1 MLPPTYEQIPSELKA
16 LPQWVVAR
24 EDAVP
29 LQARN
34 GRNADKTCAHH
45 WCDYETAI
53 NAGYPY
59 IGFCLTPSDPYVVI
73 DLDDK
78 EKRPATPEVK
88 AFHHQLI
95 AAFGSYTEVSRSGR
109 GYHIIVRGK
118 LPSGRRKD
126 SIGVEVYPAGAY
138 VILTGAHVSGTNA
151 AIVDGQAGIDW
162 LVANVLDQEGSA
174 ASAYEVGAKDYVQSL
189 TDQELLNKLVS
200 AQNAEKSYAL
210 WTGNW
215 QALGYSSQSQ
225 ADMALM
231 DMLCYYT
238 VNDEQCRRM
247 FRYSALG
254 QREKAQRDDYLNGMI
269 AKKRSEL
276 VSLEAIQNMT
286 PAPLEGTPTPTPV
299 PAVATVLQD
308 REAAASEPEHAPSV
322 LAGAVTP
329 APWAPGAL
337 GWLQHYIYSSS
348 ERPVQDISLVA
359 TIGVLAGMLG
369 RYYNIGGTGLNQ
381 YLLLLAETGVGKDEL
396 TRAPERL
403 FSQVR
408 ETVPSID
415 VFRGPASFASGQA
428 LAKRLVRH
436 PCFFSVLGEWGQR
449 FREMESPHAI
459 GALHS
464 LKTTMLAVY
473 NSSGQHQVLQGT
485 VYSDEDKNSQSVS
498 SPSLTIMC
506 ETAPNVL
513 LSSLSLEHISN
524 GLLPRFLT
532 FDYRGA
538 RPPANRNSGAHMD
551 AGMRQWFVDIATVA
565 LTQQQRQQ
573 ALPVNYDSQAA
584 ELLGKCGYYD
594 TYCDD
599 QINSSSEAD
608 IARHLWN
615 RAHLK
620 AVRLAA
626 LCAAASSPH
635 NPIITREYAE
645 WAINLVTKD
654 VQTMSDRFSS
664 GDIGHGDGKQL
675 VDVRRVLWDFNRL
688 RTEAPQRLISAYKVP
703 SALAANGIVPYS
715 YLQRRTASLS
725 SFTDDR
731 RGSGAAL
738 DFALKQLVATGEII
752 ELDKIRLSAYGFSG
766 RAFSVN
772 FG

>member
-1 MLPPTYEQIPSELKA
+1 MPSHAYEQIPPELKA

-34 GRNADKTCAHH
+34 GRLADKTCAHH
-45 WCDYETAI
+45 WCDYETAV

-59 IGFCLTPSDPYVVI
+59 IGFCLTPSDPYVIV

-95 AAFGSYTEVSRSGR
+95 ASFGSYTEASRSGR

-126 SIGVEVYPAGAY
+126 IYGVEVYPAGAY
-138 VILTGAHVSGTNA
+138 IIITGNRVQGTNP
-151 AIVDGQAGIDW
+151 AIIDGQAGLDW
-162 LVANVLDQEGSA
+162 IVANVLDQEGTGTNN
-174 ASAYEVGAKDYVQSL
+174 YEIGANNHVNTIS
-189 TDQELLNKLVS
+189 DQDLLNTLLS
-200 AQNAEKSYAL
+200 AQNGEKARAL
-210 WTGNW
+210 WNGQW
-215 QALGYSSQSQ
+215 RELGYGSQSQ

-231 DMLCYYT
+231 DMLAYYT
-238 VNDEQCRRM
+238 VNDEQCKRM
-247 FRYSALG
+247 FRFSGLG
-254 QREKAQRDDYLNGMI
+254 QRDKAQREEYLNGML
-269 AKKRSEL
+269 AKKRREL
-276 VSLEAIQNMT
+276 VSIELMQSMSPTPLEA
-286 PAPLEGTPTPTPV
+286 PAPTYLPEPTANVQVLPVAPPAVLEGYV
-299 PAVATVLQD
+299 PP
-308 REAAASEPEHAPSV
+308 SE
-322 LAGAVTP
+322 
-329 APWAPGAL
+329 WAPGAL

-348 ERPVQDISLVA
+348 ERPVQDIALVA

-381 YLLLLAETGVGKDEL
+381 YLLLLAQTGVGKDEL
-396 TRAPERL
+396 SRAPERL

-408 ETVPSID
+408 DTVPSID

-428 LAKRLVRH
+428 LAKRLVKH

-473 NSSGQHQVLQGT
+473 NSSGEHQVLQGT
-485 VYSDEDKNSQSVS
+485 VYSDEDKNSQSVV

-506 ETAPNVL
+506 ETAPESL
-513 LSSLSLEHISN
+513 LAALNLAHVSN
-524 GLLPRFLT
+524 GFLPRFLT
-532 FDYRGA
+532 FDFRGA
-538 RPPANRNSGAHMD
+538 RPSANRNSGAPMD
-551 AGMRQWFVDIATVA
+551 PGMRQWFVDLATLA

-573 ALPVNYDSQAA
+573 ALPVRYDAQSE
-584 ELLGKCGYYD
+584 ELLGKCGHFD
-594 TYCDD
+594 TYCDA
-599 QINSSSEAD
+599 QINSASESE

-626 LCAAASSPH
+626 LCAAASSPG
-635 NPIITREYAE
+635 NPIVTREYAE

-654 VQTMSDRFSS
+654 VTTMSERFNS
-664 GDIGHGDGKQL
+664 GDVGQGDGKQL

-688 RTEAPQRLISAYKVP
+688 RTEALRQLVSTYKVP
-703 SALAANGIVPYS
+703 ENLANAGIVPYS
-715 YLQRRTASLS
+715 YIQRRCANLS
-725 SFTDDR
+725 SFSTDR
-731 RGSGAAL
+731 RGSGTAI

-752 ELDKIRLSAYGFSG
+752 ELDKIRLLPYGFSG
-766 RAFSVN
+766 RAFTVN

>member
-1 MLPPTYEQIPSELKA
+1 MLPPTYEQIPHELKS

-45 WCDYETAI
+45 WCDYETAVS
-53 NAGYPY
+53 AGYPY
-59 IGFCLTPSDPYVVI
+59 IGFCLTSSDPYVVI

-78 EKRPATPEVK
+78 EKHPATPEVK
-88 AFHHQLI
+88 EFHRQLI
-95 AAFGSYTEVSRSGR
+95 DAFGSYAEMSKSGR
-109 GYHIIVRGK
+109 GYHIIVKGK
-118 LPSGRRKD
+118 LPAGRRKD
-126 SIGVEVYPAGAY
+126 TVGVEVYPAGAY
-138 VILTGAHVSGTNA
+138 VILTGAIVEGTNPE
-151 AIVDGQAGIDW
+151 IVGGQAGLDW
-162 LVANVLDQEGSA
+162 LVANVLDQESTGA
-174 ASAYEVGAKDYVQSL
+174 NNYEVGTKDHVQTV
-189 TDQELLNKLVS
+189 TDQEVLDKLVS
-200 AQNAEKSYAL
+200 AQNSDKSRAL
-210 WTGNW
+210 WAGQW
-215 QALGYSSQSQ
+215 QELGYTSQSQ

-231 DMLCYYT
+231 DMLAYYT

-247 FRYSALG
+247 FRFSGLG
-254 QREKAQRDDYLNGMI
+254 QREKAQRDDYLNGMLT
-269 AKKRSEL
+269 KKRREL
-276 VSLEAIQNMT
+276 VSIELLQNMT
-286 PAPLEGTPTPTPV
+286 PAPLDNPMASVPPAPAYTPEPSQIVTILPE
-299 PAVATVLQD
+299 AVAPAPLEGAV
-308 REAAASEPEHAPSV
+308 APS
-322 LAGAVTP
+322 
-329 APWAPGAL
+329 PWAPGAL

-348 ERPVQDISLVA
+348 ERPVQDIALVA

-369 RYYNIGGTGLNQ
+369 RYYNVGGTGLNQ

-396 TRAPERL
+396 SRAPERL

-408 ETVPSID
+408 DTIPSID

-428 LAKRLVRH
+428 LAKRLVKH

-464 LKTTMLAVY
+464 LKTTMLSVY
-473 NSSGQHQVLQGT
+473 NSSGQHQTLQGT

-498 SPSLTIMC
+498 SPALTIMC
-506 ETAPNVL
+506 ETAPGVL

-532 FDYRGA
+532 FDYRGT
-538 RPPANRNSGAHMD
+538 RPAANRNSGMPMSTD
-551 AGMRQWFVDIATVA
+551 MRQWFMDLVTSA

-573 ALPVNYDSQAA
+573 ALPVQYDAQSS

-594 TYCDD
+594 TYCDS
-599 QINSSSEAD
+599 QINSSTESD

-645 WAINLVTKD
+645 WAVNLVTKD
-654 VQTMSDRFSS
+654 VQIMSDRFSS
-664 GDIGHGDGKQL
+664 GDIGRGDGKQL

-688 RTEAPQRLISAYKVP
+688 RTESPQRLAAYKVP
-703 SALAANGIVPYS
+703 ANLAVEAIVPYS
-715 YLQRRTASLS
+715 YLQRRCANLAA
-725 SFTDDR
+725 FAEDR

-738 DFALKQLVATGEII
+738 DFALKQLMATGEII

-766 RAFSVN
+766 RAFTVN